1 MPELPEVE
9 NTCRDLHAGLGENS
23 RLEKIEFRRADLRDP
38 MPKKKL
44 KSLEGQKFLG
54 VARRAK
60 YILLKLENGIMLS
73 HLGMTGQWR
82 FEKGPVQFGIHDH
95 VALRLSE
102 GKTLVFRDP
111 RRFGV
116 LDFVQYE
123 QENSHKR
130 LKHLGLEPLDPEFT
144 AEALTA
150 HAKKSTAPI
159 KSLLMN
165 QEIVV
170 GVGNIYVAEALF
182 RAGIQPRRPSRRVKQ
197 SEIEKLIPAI
207 REILQKA
214 IEQGGSTIRDYR
226 RADASEGGFQDFHQV
241 YGRAG
246 EECRVCNTVIR
257 NTVIS
262 GRSSFWCPKCQS

>member
-9 NTCRDLHAGLGENS
+9 NTCRDLQAGLGENS
-23 RLEKIEFRRADLRDP
+23 CLEKIEFRRGDLRDP

-60 YILLKLENGIMLS
+60 YILMKLENGMMLS

-82 FEKGPVQFGIHDH
+82 FEKGPVQFGTHDH
-95 VALRLSE
+95 VALRLSG

-116 LDFVQYE
+116 LDFANYSDE
-123 QENSHKR
+123 ATHRR
-130 LKHLGLEPLDPEFT
+130 LKHLGLEPLEQEFT
-144 AEALTA
+144 ATALA
-150 HAKKSTAPI
+150 ENAQKSQAPI

-182 RAGIQPRRPSRRVKQ
+182 RAGIRPQRQARRVKQ
-197 SEIEKLIPAI
+197 TEIEKLIPAI

-246 EECRVCNTVIR
+246 EKCRVCNTVIR